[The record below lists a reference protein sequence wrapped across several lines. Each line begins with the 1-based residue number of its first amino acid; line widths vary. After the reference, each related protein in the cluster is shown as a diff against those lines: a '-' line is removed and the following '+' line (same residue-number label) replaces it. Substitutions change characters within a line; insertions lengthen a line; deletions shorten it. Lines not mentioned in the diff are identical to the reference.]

1 MKYEIKGMP
10 NERVIKTYTI
20 SDDKKSIMVKYLD
33 GTTDYFPYSQEIE
46 SRIVNIMLEQAGRYL
61 KKEEN
66 VTFSETGHLVKS
78 VVSGVGS
85 LAFLGCSGLVL
96 TNDPNY
102 YLVGAAV
109 ALASITTVELIKKGA
124 NKRELTYL
132 RKVKTYLD
140 NKEAIDSSY
149 KAIADAER
157 ELGNTELPSSITIN
171 NIDSINASTV
181 SLAATKCLRYPK
193 IYRKEK

>member
-10 NERVIKTYTI
+10 NERVIKKYTI

-109 ALASITTVELIKKGA
+109 IKKGA